1 MGLTGGNYLIKV
13 IFEIKIE
20 IVIFEIMNVPNFN
33 IFWELL
39 ILGTVWVKQVASIK
53 KKKFDIKIQIV
64 IFEISHVLNYN
75 NF

>member
-33 IFWELL
+33 IFWELV

-53 KKKFDIKIQIV
+53 KKNLTSKSRSLYSKY
-64 IFEISHVLNYN
+64 HMC
-75 NF
+75 